1 MWAVC
6 RIQLCIW
13 WLCVC
18 VCGSM
23 FYAFTLPR
31 SEWCFEKLATNKT
44 IFFVATP
51 VWLLFSPLLYNVQLV
66 SVAHFQIVIKQ
77 SEKQQQPNKKY
88 GSSVLWTH
96 RGGNIW
102 AKNGAEQQFHIWY
115 CMCDIVAH
123 KNAEK
128 KINSNKNHEQKIR
141 RRNYNETTQ
150 WEHHNNVCLICILW
164 LRWAQHFCVHIFNF
178 MCQ

>member
-1 MWAVC
+1 MPSLVEHIALRYIGWINVVERKVVILAFEMRAVC
-6 RIQLCIW
+6 RIQLCIYDG
-13 WLCVC
+13 CVC
-18 VCGSM
+18 LG
-23 FYAFTLPR
+23 L
-31 SEWCFEKLATNKT
+31 CFMLSLSPGLSDVLKSWRQTKQY
-44 IFFVATP
+44 FFVATP

-128 KINSNKNHEQKIR
+128 KINSKQQQQKSRAKN
-141 RRNYNETTQ
+141 
-150 WEHHNNVCLICILW
+150 
-164 LRWAQHFCVHIFNF
+164 
-178 MCQ
+178 